1 MKISQQPDPL
11 YKKRPYKL
19 WRSESG
25 SLPSSGVLSR
35 SVKTSTVKESN
46 VSVWMC
52 VVFLRLCVYFRSLS
66 SRFWQFFRVNLSLC
80 GHFGSL
86 CCNFESLPSHL
97 ESFPSHFWFSFQLFW
112 VFTSDSA
119 SLSSHFASLSSLFG
133 ISFFFFLSF
142 WACLSSCFTFLST
155 PCYWS
160 VCTGFRIEQTLQP
173 ADRQMKQLPALSWAP
188 R

>member
-1 MKISQQPDPL
+1 M
-11 YKKRPYKL
+11 
-19 WRSESG
+19 
-25 SLPSSGVLSR
+25 
-35 SVKTSTVKESN
+35 KESN

-66 SRFWQFFRVNLSLC
+66 SRFWQFVRVNLSLC

-133 ISFFFFLSF
+133 ISFFFFFIFLGMSF
-142 WACLSSCFTFLST
+142 QLFHISVYSLLLKCVYWIQNWADSAACRQADEAASCPELSS
-155 PCYWS
+155 
-160 VCTGFRIEQTLQP
+160 
-173 ADRQMKQLPALSWAP
+173 ALAGC
-188 R
+188 

>member
-1 MKISQQPDPL
+1 
-11 YKKRPYKL
+11 
-19 WRSESG
+19 
-25 SLPSSGVLSR
+25 
-35 SVKTSTVKESN
+35 
-46 VSVWMC
+46 MC

-66 SRFWQFFRVNLSLC
+66 SRFWQFYRVNLSLC

-133 ISFFFFLSF
+133 ISFFFFFYLFGHVFPVVSHFCLLLAIEVCVLDSELSRLCSLQTGRWSSF
-142 WACLSSCFTFLST
+142 LPWAELRVSRMLA
-155 PCYWS
+155 
-160 VCTGFRIEQTLQP
+160 VCR
-173 ADRQMKQLPALSWAP
+173 
-188 R
+188 